1 MQNPEIWEGTFC
13 KVPPW
18 ECAYLKLVNP
28 AESVELIEEVGIYGP
43 RLNLLFVN
51 A

>member
-18 ECAYLKLVNP
+18 ECAYLKLE
-28 AESVELIEEVGIYGP
+28 AESVKLIEEIGINGP